1 MPGRSH
7 SPQQLWVCSFVG
19 RCQVLVGVMIDA
31 RGADIARHVRQLVAG
46 MPGTLGA
53 DEWRVAHHVLSRT
66 VAQIAVV
73 TGVNRLPHIARASVA
88 WDAVGPTNHHLDA
101 QAHDFVGGLA
111 TALEVYGNS
120 LPHVWR
126 GDPEVQRILA
136 IVAERF
142 ADRTLK
148 LGPIACEAGLT
159 VRHAADMLHTQTG
172 LGFLAHVHR
181 HRVMAASRLLVET
194 TRSIKE
200 VAHAVGYGSSSQF
213 PGTFPTTHGDSG
225 DAISARLEGV
235 SNIRRS

>member
-213 PGTFPTTHGDSG
+213 REHFRQLTGIPATRYRRDSK
-225 DAISARLEGV
+225 A
-235 SNIRRS
+235 